1 MGPIKLLLFDLD
13 DTLLRRDKTIS
24 ERNLRALGRCQKI
37 GVAVGVATSRSEQN
51 AGHILRS
58 LRPEVLIASGGAS
71 VKVRGEPVFTGAFT
85 PEETLKIVAAARQIC
100 GPGVRLD
107 ADTDHCCYHNYVSHS
122 HSDYVAWGE
131 TRQTDFSDFREEAL
145 MVCVDIPD
153 PQRAA
158 ELRRALDFCDMVK
171 FTDGDWYK
179 LTRAG
184 VTKEMGLFRVCEALG
199 IRPENIAAFGDDH
212 PDVQMLRLAGLGVA
226 MANAVPE
233 VKAAAD
239 IVIGGNDSDT
249 IAEFLEKTFSLKE
262 E

>member
-13 DTLLRRDKTIS
+13 DTLLRRDKTVS

-37 GVAVGVATSRSEQN
+37 GAAVGVATSRSEQN
-51 AGHILRS
+51 ADHILRS
-58 LRPEVLIASGGAS
+58 LRPEVLITSGGAS
-71 VKVRGEPVFTGAFT
+71 VKVYGKQVFTGAFT
-85 PEETLKIVAAARQIC
+85 PEETLKIVASARKIC
-100 GPGVRLD
+100 GPGVRID
-107 ADTDHCCYHNYVSHS
+107 ADTDRRCYHNYVSHS

-131 TRQTDFSDFREEAL
+131 TRETDFSDFREEAL

-153 PQRAA
+153 PRRAA
-158 ELRRALDFCDMVK
+158 ELRRALDFCDMVR
-171 FTDGDWYK
+171 FTNGDWYK

-184 VTKEMGLFRVCEALG
+184 VTKEAGLSRVCEALG
-199 IRPENIAAFGDDH
+199 IAPEDIAAFGDDFS
-212 PDVQMLRLAGLGVA
+212 DLGMLRLAGLGVA

-239 IVIGGNDSDT
+239 VVIGDNDSDA
-249 IAEFLEKTFSLKE
+249 IAEFLGNTFSLKE

>member
-13 DTLLRRDKTIS
+13 DTLLRRDKTVS
-24 ERNLRALGRCQKI
+24 ERNLRALQLCQRA

-51 AGHILRS
+51 AGHILRF
-58 LRPEVLIASGGAS
+58 LRPEVLITSGGAS
-71 VKVRGEPVFTGAFT
+71 VKVHGELVFTGAFT
-85 PEETLKIVAAARQIC
+85 PEETLKIIARAQKIC

-107 ADTDHCCYHNYVSHS
+107 ADTDRCCYHNYPSDHS
-122 HSDYVAWGE
+122 GYVAWGE
-131 TRQTDFSDFREEAL
+131 TRETDFSDFREAAL
-145 MVCVDIPD
+145 MVCADIPD
-153 PQRAA
+153 PERAA
-158 ELRRALDFCDMVK
+158 ELRRVLDFCDMVK
-171 FTDGDWYK
+171 FTDGNWYK

-184 VTKEMGLFRVCEALG
+184 VTKEAGLSRVCEALG
-199 IRPENIAAFGDDH
+199 IRPRNIAAFGDDLS
-212 PDVQMLRLAGLGVA
+212 DREMLRRAGLGVA

-239 IVIGGNDSDT
+239 IVIGDNNSDA

>member
-13 DTLLRRDKTIS
+13 DTLLRRDKTVS

-37 GVAVGVATSRSEQN
+37 GAAVGVATSRSEQN
-51 AGHILRS
+51 ADHILRS
-58 LRPEVLIASGGAS
+58 LRPEVLITSGGAS
-71 VKVRGEPVFTGAFT
+71 VKVYGKPVFTGAFT
-85 PEETLKIVAAARQIC
+85 PEETLKIVASARKLC

-107 ADTDHCCYHNYVSHS
+107 ADTDRCCYHNYAPGHS
-122 HSDYVAWGE
+122 GYVAWGE
-131 TRQTDFSDFREEAL
+131 ARQTDFSDFREEAL
-145 MVCVDIPD
+145 MVCADIPD

-171 FTDGDWYK
+171 FTDGNWYK

-184 VTKEMGLFRVCEALG
+184 VTKEAGLSRVCEALG
-199 IRPENIAAFGDDH
+199 IAPEDIAAFGDDVS
-212 PDVQMLRLAGLGVA
+212 DLGMLRLAGLGVA

-239 IVIGGNDSDT
+239 VVIGDNDSDA
-249 IAEFLEKTFSLKE
+249 IAEFLENTFSLKE

>member
-13 DTLLRRDKTIS
+13 DTLLRRDKTVS
-24 ERNLRALGRCQKI
+24 ARNLRALGRCQEI

-51 AGHILRS
+51 AGHILKT
-58 LRPEVLIASGGAS
+58 LRPEVLITSGGAS

-85 PEETLKIVAAARQIC
+85 PEETLKIVDSARKIC

-107 ADTDHCCYHNYVSHS
+107 ADTDRCCYHNYTANHS
-122 HSDYVAWGE
+122 GYVAWGE
-131 TRQTDFSDFREEAL
+131 TCETDFSDFREEAL
-145 MVCVDIPD
+145 MVCADIPD
-153 PQRAA
+153 PRRAA

-171 FTDGDWYK
+171 FTDGNWYK

-184 VTKEMGLFRVCEALG
+184 VTKEAGLSRVCEALG
-199 IRPENIAAFGDDH
+199 IGPEDIAAFGDDH
-212 PDVQMLRLAGLGVA
+212 PDIQMLRLSGLGVA

-239 IVIGGNDSDT
+239 MVIGGNDSDA
-249 IAEFLEKTFSLKE
+249 IAEFLEKTFRLKE